1 MNSEKGNDFLRLVEW
16 AQQNGI
22 EQWDHL
28 TIAATLRL
36 CFMGE
41 KYCMKQYREEW
52 KHVYNVLHVS
62 QCVPLMIIICIFVF
76 KFMLV

>member
-22 EQWDHL
+22 EHWDHI

-36 CFMGE
+36 CFMGKNTARNNIE
-41 KYCMKQYREEW
+41 S
-52 KHVYNVLHVS
+52 N
-62 QCVPLMIIICIFVF
+62 
-76 KFMLV
+76 